1 MKKTMQRET
10 EEQSASIEAIR
21 GKLVQSQ
28 QRKDHTNGMLR
39 ELEQNQYQF
48 EKDKIIMK
56 NKKDSIEKEVQSL
69 GFAQSKI

>member
-1 MKKTMQRET
+1 
-10 EEQSASIEAIR
+10 
-21 GKLVQSQ
+21 
-28 QRKDHTNGMLR
+28 MLR

-69 GFAQSKI
+69 GFAQSKIQNKNK

>member
-1 MKKTMQRET
+1 MKKTIQRET
-10 EEQSASIEAIR
+10 DEHSASLEAIR

-28 QRKDHTNGMLR
+28 QRKDHTNNMLR

-56 NKKDSIEKEVQSL
+56 NQKESIEKEV
-69 GFAQSKI
+69 

>member
-1 MKKTMQRET
+1 
-10 EEQSASIEAIR
+10 
-21 GKLVQSQ
+21 
-28 QRKDHTNGMLR
+28 MLR

-69 GFAQSKI
+69 GFA